1 MNITINGIISLRFAP
16 ELKDNMSTK
25 ELMDS
30 KIFGYIEKE
39 FKDGDCIY
47 DSFNYIQDSQEY
59 KNIIIYLDYGEDDFK
74 DWFIDSISQNY
85 ISSNEDKEYLF
96 KSIQFEELSDRD
108 ALEIRFEADL
118 WWTFEELY
126 EEYQIYKESCLWEA
140 IL

>member
-1 MNITINGIISLRFAP
+1 MNITINGVISLRFAP

-25 ELMDS
+25 ELIDS

-39 FKDGDCIY
+39 FKDGDCVY

-59 KNIIIYLDYGEDDFK
+59 KNIITYLDYREDDFK
-74 DWFIDSISQNY
+74 DWCIDTISQNY

-108 ALEIRFEADL
+108 ALEIRFEVDL

-126 EEYQIYKESCLWEA
+126 EDYQKYKES
-140 IL
+140 

>member
-1 MNITINGIISLRFAP
+1 MNITINGVISLRFAP

-25 ELMDS
+25 ELIDS

-39 FKDGDCIY
+39 FKDGDCVY

-59 KNIIIYLDYGEDDFK
+59 KNIITYLDYGENDFK
-74 DWFIDSISQNY
+74 DWFIDNISQNY

-96 KSIQFEELSDRD
+96 KSIHFEELSDRD

-126 EEYQIYKESCLWEA
+126 EDYQKYKES
-140 IL
+140 